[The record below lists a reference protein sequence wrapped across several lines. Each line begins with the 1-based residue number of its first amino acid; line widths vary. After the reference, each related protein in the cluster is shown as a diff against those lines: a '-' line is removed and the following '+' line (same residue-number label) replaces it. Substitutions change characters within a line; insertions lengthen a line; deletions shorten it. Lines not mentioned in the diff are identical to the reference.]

1 MRLTVKEAMLLPKL
15 SRLGGNEQAA
25 IESSL
30 FILKISVLIRHLVL
44 LKTQRLNLKTGI
56 IATLNLKR
64 IMYNT
69 WNATKGSLCG
79 TSFHIFRI
87 V

>member
-25 IESSL
+25 IDSSL
-30 FILKISVLIRHLVL
+30 FILKTAVLFRHLVL

-56 IATLNLKR
+56 TSDSKLKN
-64 IMYNT
+64 IYTTHGMQQ
-69 WNATKGSLCG
+69 KGAC
-79 TSFHIFRI
+79 